1 MSVYRVIDKMEN
13 VVRTGLWLPFGGRVV
28 NSDRLLDLI
37 EKLRSTLPEEAT
49 RGKPYGKLPG
59 DAPSAAAGNGMNAT
73 ASQTRF
79 MSKPGPA
86 DGGAGS
92 EEEAA
97 SAQSKAEAIIKEAQA
112 RSAEI
117 RRGADEYAD
126 QVLSSLDATLAKA
139 LASVQKG
146 RQTLAATTP
155 SNGAKT
161 RETSTL

>member
-13 VVRTGLWLPFGGRVV
+13 VVKTGLWLPFGGRVV

-59 DAPSAAAGNGMNAT
+59 DAASSAAGNGMNA
-73 ASQTRF
+73 AQTRF
-79 MSKPGPA
+79 LSKPGSA
-86 DGGAGS
+86 DAGAPS

-97 SAQSKAEAIIKEAQA
+97 SAQSKAEAILKEAQA

-126 QVLSSLDATLAKA
+126 SVLSSLDATLARA
-139 LASVQKG
+139 LATVQKG

-161 RETSTL
+161 RETSNL